1 MNIKQ
6 FVRQNNIKISA
17 EYGTCLKPED
27 FKQSDPWKVT
37 LSMNGR
43 QITTPFFKGYGHGGE
58 EPTAE
63 EVLKCLILD
72 YSGWDSA
79 NDFEDWASDLGFDT
93 DSRKAERTYKQIEK
107 QSRKLKNFLGQALI
121 DDLMAC
127 EF

>member
-1 MNIKQ
+1 MNIKS
-6 FVRQNNIKISA
+6 FVRQNDIKIIA
-17 EYGTCLKPED
+17 EYGTVEVPED

-37 LSMNGR
+37 LRMNGR
-43 QITTPFFKGYGHGGE
+43 QMTIPFFKGYGHGGA

-63 EVLKCLILD
+63 EVLECLISD

-79 NDFEDWASDLGFDT
+79 NDFEDWASALGLDT
-93 DSRKAERTYKQIEK
+93 DSRKAERTYQQVEK

>member
-1 MNIKQ
+1 MNIKS
-6 FVRQNNIKISA
+6 FVRQNDIKIIA
-17 EYGTCLKPED
+17 EYGTVEVPED

-37 LSMNGR
+37 LRMNGR
-43 QITTPFFKGYGHGGE
+43 QMTIPFFKGYGHGGA

-63 EVLKCLILD
+63 EVLECLISD

-79 NDFEDWASDLGFDT
+79 NDFKDWASDLGLDT
-93 DSRKAERTYKQIEK
+93 DSRKTKRTYQQVEK

>member
-1 MNIKQ
+1 VNIKS
-6 FVRQNNIKISA
+6 FVRQNDIKIIA
-17 EYGTCLKPED
+17 EYGTVEVPED

-37 LSMNGR
+37 LRMNGR
-43 QITTPFFKGYGHGGE
+43 QMTIPFFKGYGHGGA

-63 EVLKCLILD
+63 EVLECLISD

-79 NDFEDWASDLGFDT
+79 NDFKDWASDLGLDT
-93 DSRKAERTYKQIEK
+93 NSHKTKRTYQQVEK

>member
-1 MNIKQ
+1 MNIKS
-6 FVRQNNIKISA
+6 FVRQNDIKIIA
-17 EYGTCLKPED
+17 EYGTVEVPED

-37 LSMNGR
+37 LRMNGR
-43 QITTPFFKGYGHGGE
+43 QMTIPFFKGYGHGGA

-63 EVLKCLILD
+63 EVLECLISD

-79 NDFEDWASDLGFDT
+79 NDFKDWASDLGLDT
-93 DSRKAERTYKQIEK
+93 NSHKTKRTYQQVEK

>member
-1 MNIKQ
+1 MNIKS
-6 FVRQNNIKISA
+6 FVRQNDIKIIA
-17 EYGTCLKPED
+17 EYGTVEVPED

-37 LSMNGR
+37 LRMNGR
-43 QITTPFFKGYGHGGE
+43 QMTIPFFKGYGYGGA

-63 EVLKCLILD
+63 EVLECLISD

-79 NDFEDWASDLGFDT
+79 NDFKDWASDLGLDT
-93 DSRKAERTYKQIEK
+93 NSHKTKRTYQQVEK

>member
-1 MNIKQ
+1 MNIKS
-6 FVRQNNIKISA
+6 FVRQNNIKINA
-17 EYGTCLKPED
+17 EYGTVEVPED

-37 LSMNGR
+37 LRMNGR
-43 QITTPFFKGYGHGGE
+43 QMTIPFFKGYGHGGA

-63 EVLKCLILD
+63 EVLECLISD

-79 NDFEDWASDLGFDT
+79 NDFEDWASDLGLDT
-93 DSRKAERTYKQIEK
+93 DSRKAERTYQQVEK